1 MSNPFGSPF
10 GNKSEVPVDQ
20 QRIIQA
26 MQDTMNSCPGKT
38 VIAGVGGKKQ
48 Q

>member
-1 MSNPFGSPF
+1 MRKPFGSPF
-10 GNKSEVPVDQ
+10 GNKSEVPIDQ

-38 VIAGVGGKKQ
+38 VIAGVGGKKRQ
-48 Q
+48 